1 MIKKKEHIYL
11 FEYNFLTIQL
21 FCLVLTVLFV
31 LLTVGIY
38 KVFNFDFMPNMEV
51 IMNSLLGSKFVLFMV
66 VMMLWL
72 VLHEIIHGIS
82 YVLYGANFK
91 NIKYGVVLEKGIL
104 YCKCG
109 QYIDKKNILWS
120 VINPFLYIG
129 VVTLLLGFAF
139 ESIWLVALSL
149 INISGACA
157 DILMFLFFV
166 RRDKN
171 MKFKEIK
178 DSSTFILKT
187 TEDLSNKKFFA
198 VKLKEELTDD
208 EFKEKDKLITVSK
221 FSKVFLIIMGILL
234 VVSLILSFL

>member
-1 MIKKKEHIYL
+1 MTKKKEHIYL
-11 FEYNFLTIQL
+11 FEYNFLNIQL

-38 KVFNFDFMPNMEV
+38 KVFNFDFIPSIESVME
-51 IMNSLLGSKFVLFMV
+51 SLFDSKFVLFMV

-120 VINPFLYIG
+120 VINPFIYIG

-139 ESIWLVALSL
+139 ESLWLVALSL

-198 VKLKEELTDD
+198 VKLNQELTDD
-208 EFKEKDKLITVSK
+208 EFKEKYKLITVSI